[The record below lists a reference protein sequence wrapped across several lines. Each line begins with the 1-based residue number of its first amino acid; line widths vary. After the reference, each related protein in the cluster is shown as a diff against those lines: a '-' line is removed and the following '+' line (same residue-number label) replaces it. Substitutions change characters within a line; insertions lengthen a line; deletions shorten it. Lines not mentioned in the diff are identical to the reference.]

1 MADGDLIQASD
12 IAGYPGAPFAANV
25 LIGVGEAI
33 RAECGWHIA
42 PVRTETLEVYADG
55 GKHLFLPTLALTAV
69 SEIRDVTFDVPQ
81 VVTGYKFKANGIITR
96 TFGAPGFVDGHLYE
110 VDVTHGFAAIP
121 SDLLP
126 AASSIA
132 RSAAGERVAQSKQL
146 GPGQVTYADLS
157 TGTDL
162 GSPLD
167 PYRLLTV

>member
-12 IAGYPGAPFAANV
+12 IAGYPGAPYAANV
-25 LIGVGEAI
+25 LTGAGEAI

-42 PVRTETLEVYADG
+42 PSRTETLTVEAESAKY
-55 GKHLFLPTLALTAV
+55 LFLPTLALTAV
-69 SEIRDVTFDVPQ
+69 SEIRDMTYDAPQ
-81 VVTGYKFKANGIITR
+81 VVTGYTFKANGIITR
-96 TFGAPGFVDGHLYE
+96 TFAGVGFVVGHTYE
-110 VDVTHGFAAIP
+110 VDVTHGFASVP
-121 SDLLP
+121 SDLLSV
-126 AASSIA
+126 ASSIA

>member
-12 IAGYPGAPFAANV
+12 IAGFPGAPFAANV
-25 LIGVGEAI
+25 LTGAGDAI

-42 PVRTETLEVYADG
+42 PARTETFTVEAETC
-55 GKHLFLPTLALTAV
+55 KHLFLPTLALTAV
-69 SEIRDVTFDVPQ
+69 TEIRDVTFDVPQ
-81 VVTGYKFKANGIITR
+81 VVTGYRFKANGIITR
-96 TFGAPGFVDGHLYE
+96 TFGAPGFVVGHTYE
-110 VDVTHGFAAIP
+110 VDVEHGFATVPFNI
-121 SDLLP
+121 LT

-132 RSAAGERVAQSKQL
+132 RSANGERVTQSKQL

>member
-1 MADGDLIQASD
+1 MADGDLIQADD
-12 IAGYPGAPFAANV
+12 IAGYPGAPYVAGVLTAA
-25 LIGVGEAI
+25 GQAI

-42 PVRTETLEVYADG
+42 PNRPETLTVEAESRKY
-55 GKHLFLPTLALTAV
+55 LFLPTLALTAV
-69 SEIRDVTFDVPQ
+69 TEIRDMTYDAPQ
-81 VVTGYKFKANGIITR
+81 VVTGYSFKANGIITR
-96 TFGAPGFVDGHLYE
+96 TFTGVGFVPGHLYE
-110 VDVTHGFAAIP
+110 VDVEHGFTSVP
-121 SDLLP
+121 TDLLS

-132 RSAAGERVAQSKQL
+132 RSAAGERVTQSKQL

>member
-12 IAGYPGAPFAANV
+12 IEGFPGAPFAPNV
-25 LIGVGEAI
+25 LTGAGEAI

-42 PVRTETLEVYADG
+42 PSRTETLEVYAEG
-55 GKHLFLPTLALTAV
+55 CRHLFLPTLALTAV
-69 SEIRDVTFDVPQ
+69 TEIRDITFDVPQ
-81 VVTGYKFKANGIITR
+81 VVTGYRFKPNGIITR
-96 TFGAPGFVDGHLYE
+96 TFTGAGFVDGHLYE
-110 VDVTHGFAAIP
+110 VDVTHGFATVP
-121 SDLLP
+121 FDLLT

-132 RSAAGERVAQSKQL
+132 RSANGERVAQSKQL

-157 TGTDL
+157 TSTDL